1 MQPEV
6 VKLLRDILDSGESIQ
21 QYTAGASFGEY
32 EQSRMLRMAVEREMM
47 IIGEAL
53 NVALQKDPTLADII
67 TDARK
72 IVGFRHILVHVYS
85 LIDNE
90 RVWETITRDIPL
102 LLAEVRALLPPA
114 P

>member
-6 VKLLRDILDSGESIQ
+6 AKLLGDILDSGESVQ
-21 QYTAGASFGEY
+21 QYIAGTSFDEY
-32 EQSRMLRMAVEREMM
+32 EQSRMLRRAVEREMM
-47 IIGEAL
+47 IVGEAL
-53 NVALQKDPTLADII
+53 NVALQKDPTLADSI

-72 IVGFRHILVHVYS
+72 IVGLRHVLVHVYS
-85 LIDNE
+85 LVDDE
-90 RVWETITRDIPL
+90 RVWEAITRDLPL